1 MRQRGAS
8 YPGPNAKASDSLP
21 RLKQAK
27 QRTSTPRSEIHIYS
41 DTIQHCVTMVH
52 NITTIIYSTAI
63 SDINTILY
71 YMSYYIQKYQGIN
84 SWTVNVNG
92 LYVFVKSL

>member
-1 MRQRGAS
+1 
-8 YPGPNAKASDSLP
+8 
-21 RLKQAK
+21 
-27 QRTSTPRSEIHIYS
+27 
-41 DTIQHCVTMVH
+41 MVH
-52 NITTIIYSTAI
+52 NITTIIYSIAI